1 MEPKI
6 TTYTVPLDPVVVAGM
21 TRAEARDALP
31 EEVKA
36 RLRKAVDAEVRRHIF
51 GGVGDTEE

>member
-21 TRAEARDALP
+21 KRVEAHDAIP
-31 EEVKA
+31 EDVKA
-36 RLRKAVDAEVRRHIF
+36 RLRKAV
-51 GGVGDTEE
+51 GGVADMEK